1 MFVVIMNLSYY
12 ISNRLFFTKKGNNR
26 YTKPILLIGTLA
38 VTLSVT
44 VMILS
49 IMITT
54 GFKNQIT
61 EKIIGF
67 GGDINITS
75 YVNNQSYESI
85 PIIKNQSLIF
95 DLESNKNIVNVSSF
109 ATKAGILKN
118 ENEILGVVLKGVS
131 SNYNWDFFN
140 KNMVSGKTLTLS
152 DSISSNSIIISKQ
165 VAKNLNLSLGE
176 SVFMYFAQDP
186 PRVRKFIIHGIF
198 STALSDFDDLFVI
211 ADIKQIQKLNNW
223 ETSQIGGLEIK
234 INDFRKLNEV
244 AEFVYNKTDYNLKSE
259 SIKERF
265 PQLFDWLDLQNMNV
279 VLIIIL
285 MVIVALVNM
294 ITVLIIIILEKVQ
307 LVGILKSMGLSNWN
321 IRKIFLYQ
329 SIKIATS
336 GLIFGN
342 LLAFI
347 LTFLQKRFQFLK
359 LDSSIYYM
367 QHIPVDYDFFSVIL
381 INIGTIFMCYLALI
395 IPSAIITKMKL
406 INSIRFE

>member
-1 MFVVIMNLSYY
+1 MNLSYY

>member
-1 MFVVIMNLSYY
+1 MNLSLY

-44 VMILS
+44 VMLLS
-49 IMITT
+49 IMITK

-67 GGDINITS
+67 GGDVVITS
-75 YVNNQSYESI
+75 FVNNNSYESV
-85 PIIKNQSLIF
+85 PIKKNKSLIAE
-95 DLESNKNIVNVSSF
+95 LQSNENIVNVSSF
-109 ATKAGILKN
+109 ATKAGVLKN

-140 KNMVSGKTLTLS
+140 KNMIKGNTLTLS
-152 DSISSNSIIISKQ
+152 DSVSSNKIIISEK
-165 VAKNLNLSLGE
+165 VAKNLNLSLGDP
-176 SVFMYFAQDP
+176 VFMYFAQDP

-198 STALSDFDDLFVI
+198 STAFSDFDDLFVI
-211 ADIKQIQKLNNW
+211 ADIMQIQKLNSW
-223 ETSQIGGLEIK
+223 QSSQVGGLEIK
-234 INDFRKLNEV
+234 INDFKQLDEV

-265 PQLFDWLDLQNMNV
+265 PELFDWLELQNMNV
-279 VLIIIL
+279 FLIIIL

-307 LVGILKSMGLSNWN
+307 LVGVLKSMGLSNWN
-321 IRKIFLYQ
+321 VRKIFLYQ
-329 SIKIATS
+329 SIKIATV
-336 GLIFGN
+336 GIIFGN

-347 LTFLQKRFQFLK
+347 LAFLQKKFQFLK

-367 QHIPVDYDFFSVIL
+367 QHIPFDYDFFSVLL
-381 INIGTIFMCYLALI
+381 INMGTIVMCYLALI
-395 IPSAIITKMKL
+395 IPSSIITNMKL
-406 INSIRFE
+406 IDSIRFE

>member
-1 MFVVIMNLSYY
+1 MNLSYY

-67 GGDINITS
+67 GGDITITS

-140 KNMVSGKTLTLS
+140 KNMVRGETLTLS
-152 DSISSNSIIISKQ
+152 DSISSNSIIISEM

-367 QHIPVDYDFFSVIL
+367 QHIPVDYDFFSIIL

>member
-1 MFVVIMNLSYY
+1 MNLSYY

-44 VMILS
+44 VMLLS
-49 IMITT
+49 IMIST

-67 GGDINITS
+67 AGDITITS
-75 YVNNQSYESI
+75 YVNNQSYESV
-85 PIIKNQSLIF
+85 PINKNQSLIY
-95 DLESNKNIVNVSSF
+95 DLQSNKNIVNVSSF

-131 SNYNWDFFN
+131 SDYNWDFFK
-140 KNMVSGKTLTLS
+140 KNMVSGNTLTLS
-152 DSISSNSIIISKQ
+152 DSISSNNIIISKQ

-186 PRVRKFIIHGIF
+186 PRVRKFLIHGIF

-223 ETSQIGGLEIK
+223 QTSQIGGLEIK
-234 INDFRKLNEV
+234 INDFRKLDEV

-279 VLIIIL
+279 FLIIVL

-321 IRKIFLYQ
+321 VRKIFLYQ
-329 SIKIATS
+329 SIKIATL
-336 GLIFGN
+336 GLILGN

-367 QHIPVDYDFFSVIL
+367 QYIPVDYDFFSVLI
-381 INIGTIFMCYLALI
+381 INIVTIVICYLALI

>member
-1 MFVVIMNLSYY
+1 MNLSYY

-38 VTLSVT
+38 VILSVT
-44 VMILS
+44 VMLLS

-67 GGDINITS
+67 AGDITITS

-85 PIIKNQSLIF
+85 PINKDQSLIS
-95 DLESNKNIVNVSSF
+95 DLQSNKNIVDVSSF

-131 SNYNWDFFN
+131 SNYSWDFFN
-140 KNMVSGKTLTLS
+140 KNMVSGKTLTIS
-152 DSISSNSIIISKQ
+152 DSISSNNIIISEQ

-198 STALSDFDDLFVI
+198 STALSDFDELFVI
-211 ADIKQIQKLNNW
+211 ADISQIQKLNNW
-223 ETSQIGGLEIK
+223 QPSQIGGLEIK

-265 PQLFDWLDLQNMNV
+265 PQLFDWLELQNMNV
-279 VLIIIL
+279 FLIIIL
-285 MVIVALVNM
+285 MVVVALVNM
-294 ITVLIIIILEKVQ
+294 ITILIIIILEKVQ
-307 LVGILKSMGLSNWN
+307 LVGVLKSMGLSNWN
-321 IRKIFLYQ
+321 VRRIFLYL
-329 SIKIATS
+329 STKIATV

-347 LTFLQKRFQFLK
+347 LTFLQKKFQFLK

-367 QHIPVDYDFFSVIL
+367 EHIPVDYDFFSVLL

-395 IPSAIITKMKL
+395 IPSSIINKMKL
-406 INSIRFE
+406 VDSIRFE

>member
-1 MFVVIMNLSYY
+1 M
-12 ISNRLFFTKKGNNR
+12 
-26 YTKPILLIGTLA
+26 
-38 VTLSVT
+38 
-44 VMILS
+44 
-49 IMITT
+49 
-54 GFKNQIT
+54 
-61 EKIIGF
+61 
-67 GGDINITS
+67 
-75 YVNNQSYESI
+75 
-85 PIIKNQSLIF
+85 
-95 DLESNKNIVNVSSF
+95 
-109 ATKAGILKN
+109 
-118 ENEILGVVLKGVS
+118 VLKGVS

-140 KNMVSGKTLTLS
+140 KNMLSGKTLTLS

-176 SVFMYFAQDP
+176 YVFMYFAQDP
-186 PRVRKFIIHGIF
+186 PRVRKFLIHGIF

-211 ADIKQIQKLNNW
+211 ADISQIQKLNNW
-223 ETSQIGGLEIK
+223 QTSQIGGLEIK
-234 INDFRKLNEV
+234 INDFRKLDEI

-279 VLIIIL
+279 FLIIIL

-321 IRKIFLYQ
+321 VRKIFLYQ
-329 SIKIATS
+329 SIKIATK
-336 GLIFGN
+336 GIIFGN

-347 LTFLQKRFQFLK
+347 LTFLQKKFQFLK

-367 QHIPVDYDFFSVIL
+367 QHVPFDYDFFSILL
-381 INIGTIFMCYLALI
+381 INIGTIVMCYLALI

>member
-1 MFVVIMNLSYY
+1 MNLSYY

-44 VMILS
+44 VMLLS
-49 IMITT
+49 IMIST

-67 GGDINITS
+67 AGDITITS
-75 YVNNQSYESI
+75 YVNNQSYESV
-85 PIIKNQSLIF
+85 PINKNQSLIY
-95 DLESNKNIVNVSSF
+95 DLQSNKNIFNVSSF

-131 SNYNWDFFN
+131 SDYNWDFFK
-140 KNMVSGKTLTLS
+140 KNMVSGNTLTLS
-152 DSISSNSIIISKQ
+152 DSISSNNIIISKQ

-186 PRVRKFIIHGIF
+186 PRVRKFLIHGIF

-223 ETSQIGGLEIK
+223 QTSQIGGLEIK
-234 INDFRKLNEV
+234 INDFRKLDEV

-279 VLIIIL
+279 FLIIVL

-321 IRKIFLYQ
+321 VRKIFLYQ
-329 SIKIATS
+329 SIKIATL
-336 GLIFGN
+336 GLILGN

-367 QHIPVDYDFFSVIL
+367 QYIPVDYDFFSVLI
-381 INIGTIFMCYLALI
+381 INIVTIVICYLALI

>member
-1 MFVVIMNLSYY
+1 MNLSYY

-44 VMILS
+44 VMLLS

-67 GGDINITS
+67 AGDITITS

-85 PIIKNQSLIF
+85 PINKNQSLIS
-95 DLESNKNIVNVSSF
+95 DLLSNKNIVNVSSF

-140 KNMVSGKTLTLS
+140 KNMLSGKTLTLS

-211 ADIKQIQKLNNW
+211 ADISQIQKLNNW
-223 ETSQIGGLEIK
+223 KASQIGGLEIK
-234 INDFRKLNEV
+234 INDFRKLDEI

-279 VLIIIL
+279 FLIIIL

-329 SIKIATS
+329 SIKIATI

-347 LTFLQKRFQFLK
+347 LTFLQKKFQFLK

-367 QHIPVDYDFFSVIL
+367 QHVPVDYDFFSVLL
-381 INIGTIFMCYLALI
+381 INIGTIVMCYLALI

>member
-44 VMILS
+44 VMLLS
-49 IMITT
+49 IMIST

-67 GGDINITS
+67 AGDITITS
-75 YVNNQSYESI
+75 YVNNQSYESV
-85 PIIKNQSLIF
+85 PINKNQSLIY
-95 DLESNKNIVNVSSF
+95 DLQSNKNIVNVSSF

-131 SNYNWDFFN
+131 SDYNWDFFK
-140 KNMVSGKTLTLS
+140 KNMVSGNTLTLS
-152 DSISSNSIIISKQ
+152 DSISSNNIIISKQ

-186 PRVRKFIIHGIF
+186 PRVRKFLIHGIF

-223 ETSQIGGLEIK
+223 QTSQIGGLEIK
-234 INDFRKLNEV
+234 INDFRKLDEV

-279 VLIIIL
+279 FLIIVL

-321 IRKIFLYQ
+321 VRKIFLYQ
-329 SIKIATS
+329 SIKIATL
-336 GLIFGN
+336 GLILGN

-367 QHIPVDYDFFSVIL
+367 QYIPVDYDFFSVLI
-381 INIGTIFMCYLALI
+381 INIVTIVICYLALI

>member
-1 MFVVIMNLSYY
+1 MNLSYF

-44 VMILS
+44 VMLLS

-67 GGDINITS
+67 AGDITVIS

-85 PIIKNQSLIF
+85 PINKNQSLVS
-95 DLESNKNIVNVSSF
+95 DLKSNKNIVNVSSF
-109 ATKAGILKN
+109 ATKAGVLKN

-140 KNMVSGKTLTLS
+140 KNMLSGKTLTLS
-152 DSISSNSIIISKQ
+152 DSISSNNIIISKQ

-198 STALSDFDDLFVI
+198 NTAMSDFDDLFVI
-211 ADIKQIQKLNNW
+211 ADISQIQKLNNW
-223 ETSQIGGLEIK
+223 QTSQIGGLEIK
-234 INDFRKLNEV
+234 INDFRKLDEI

-279 VLIIIL
+279 FLIIIL

-321 IRKIFLYQ
+321 VRKIFLYQ
-329 SIKIATS
+329 SIKIATK
-336 GLIFGN
+336 GIIFGN

-347 LTFLQKRFQFLK
+347 LTFLQKKFQFLK

-367 QHIPVDYDFFSVIL
+367 QHVPFDYDFFSILL
-381 INIGTIFMCYLALI
+381 INIGTIVMCYLALI

-406 INSIRFE
+406 INSIGFE

>member
-1 MFVVIMNLSYY
+1 MNLSYY

-38 VTLSVT
+38 VILSVT
-44 VMILS
+44 VMLLS

-67 GGDINITS
+67 AGDITITS

-85 PIIKNQSLIF
+85 PINKDQSLIS
-95 DLESNKNIVNVSSF
+95 DLQSNKNIVHVSSF

-131 SNYNWDFFN
+131 SNYSWDFFN
-140 KNMVSGKTLTLS
+140 KNMVSGKTLTIS
-152 DSISSNSIIISKQ
+152 DSISSNNIIISEQ

-198 STALSDFDDLFVI
+198 STALSDFDELFVI
-211 ADIKQIQKLNNW
+211 ADISQIQKLNNW
-223 ETSQIGGLEIK
+223 QPSQIGGLEIK

-265 PQLFDWLDLQNMNV
+265 PQLFDWLELQNMNV
-279 VLIIIL
+279 FLIIIL
-285 MVIVALVNM
+285 MVVVALVNM
-294 ITVLIIIILEKVQ
+294 ITILIIIILEKVQ
-307 LVGILKSMGLSNWN
+307 LVGVLKSMGLSNWN
-321 IRKIFLYQ
+321 VRRIFLYL
-329 SIKIATS
+329 STKIATV

-347 LTFLQKRFQFLK
+347 LTFLQKKFQFLK

-367 QHIPVDYDFFSVIL
+367 EHIPVDYDFFSVLL
-381 INIGTIFMCYLALI
+381 INIGTIFVCYLALI
-395 IPSAIITKMKL
+395 IPSSIINKMKL
-406 INSIRFE
+406 VDSIRFE

>member
-1 MFVVIMNLSYY
+1 MNLSYF

-44 VMILS
+44 VMLLS

-67 GGDINITS
+67 AGDITVIS

-85 PIIKNQSLIF
+85 PINKNQSLIS
-95 DLESNKNIVNVSSF
+95 DLKSNKNIVNVSSF
-109 ATKAGILKN
+109 ATKAGVLKN

-140 KNMVSGKTLTLS
+140 KNMLSGKTLTLS
-152 DSISSNSIIISKQ
+152 DSISSNNIIISKQ

-198 STALSDFDDLFVI
+198 NTAMSDFDDLFVI
-211 ADIKQIQKLNNW
+211 ADISQIQKLNNW
-223 ETSQIGGLEIK
+223 QTSQIGGLEIK
-234 INDFRKLNEV
+234 INDFRKLDEI

-279 VLIIIL
+279 FLIIIL

-321 IRKIFLYQ
+321 VRKIFLYQ
-329 SIKIATS
+329 SIKIATK
-336 GLIFGN
+336 GIIFGN

-347 LTFLQKRFQFLK
+347 LTFLQKKFQFLK

-367 QHIPVDYDFFSVIL
+367 QHVPFDYDFFSILL
-381 INIGTIFMCYLALI
+381 INIGTIVMCYLALI

-406 INSIRFE
+406 INSIGFE